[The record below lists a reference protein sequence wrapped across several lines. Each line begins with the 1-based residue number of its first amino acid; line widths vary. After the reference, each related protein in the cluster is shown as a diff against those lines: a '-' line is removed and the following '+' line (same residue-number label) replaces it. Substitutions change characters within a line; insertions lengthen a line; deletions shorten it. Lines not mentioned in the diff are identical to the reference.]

1 MSVGRSFEEGEIPK
15 KMEEK
20 VLSTPRNKL
29 KLREESAVDESN
41 IKNDDYDNNN
51 NNYDYDNYVL
61 EHKINIK
68 NDYYFHNHVKITPI
82 LKKGSFKQLNDKI
95 SIFIK
100 NMCKKYQGTVFC
112 FKRDLYLFH
121 YQSYNFPHVPGYYW
135 VGYDY
140 NCRGMECY
148 NIGLIQDEFSF
159 EYMKQKFESYLNFK
173 KIDSV
178 IYTPKKRGR
187 YFDESNIETKD
198 EEVKNI
204 TEYAEMS
211 NLTFIDGDE
220 KNLNISSSPSPIEG
234 KQANISNLIKKRKNL
249 NCATDFIENQEGELN
264 YEYNLISEVDD
275 LTKSSVD
282 INKTSKQLKNGQLL
296 NFTFQDVE
304 NYIRKNQISMN
315 VEKNTI
321 SIIDNLNFK
330 VYYED
335 NKLFEIKNNSL
346 ISNTCS
352 TFDFKTGHHYFSNL
366 VSLSVQPIPQLHSFG
381 AFGVEKISPK
391 NFTITQ
397 FNKLTIIFNE

>member
-1 MSVGRSFEEGEIPK
+1 MSLARSFEEGEIPK

-20 VLSTPRNKL
+20 MLSTPRNKL

-41 IKNDDYDNNN
+41 IKNDDSNYNYDNN
-51 NNYDYDNYVL
+51 VL

-68 NDYYFHNHVKITPI
+68 NDYYSHNHDTITPI
-82 LKKGSFKQLNDKI
+82 SKKITFRQLNDKI
-95 SIFIK
+95 SNFIK
-100 NMCKKYQGTVFC
+100 IMCKKFQGIVFC
-112 FKRDLYLFH
+112 FKRDLYFFH

-140 NCRGMECY
+140 NCRGTACY
-148 NIGLIQDEFSF
+148 NIGLIRDEFSF
-159 EYMKQKFESYLNFK
+159 EYMKQKFELYLNFK

-198 EEVKNI
+198 EDIKNI
-204 TEYAEMS
+204 TEYDEMS

-220 KNLNISSSPSPIEG
+220 KNLNISSLPLSIEG
-234 KQANISNLIKKRKNL
+234 KQTNISNLIKKRKNL
-249 NCATDFIENQEGELN
+249 SCATDFIENQEGELN
-264 YEYNLISEVDD
+264 YIHNLISEVDD
-275 LTKSSVD
+275 LTKISVD
-282 INKTSKQLKNGQLL
+282 TNKTYKQLKNGQLL
-296 NFTFQDVE
+296 NFTFQDIE
-304 NYIRKNQISMN
+304 NYIRKNQITMN

-346 ISNTCS
+346 ISNTCL
-352 TFDFKTGHHYFSNL
+352 TFDFKTGYHYFSNL
-366 VSLSVQPIPQLHSFG
+366 VSLSVQPIPQVHSFG
-381 AFGVEKISPK
+381 GFGGVEKTSPK

-397 FNKLTIIFNE
+397 FDKLTIIFNE

>member
-20 VLSTPRNKL
+20 MLSTPRNKL

-41 IKNDDYDNNN
+41 IKNDDYDNN
-51 NNYDYDNYVL
+51 YDNNDNNVL
-61 EHKINIK
+61 ENKINIK

-82 LKKGSFKQLNDKI
+82 SKKGPFKQLNDKI

-112 FKRDLYLFH
+112 FKRDLYFFH

-187 YFDESNIETKD
+187 YFDESNIETK
-198 EEVKNI
+198 
-204 TEYAEMS
+204 M
-211 NLTFIDGDE
+211 
-220 KNLNISSSPSPIEG
+220 
-234 KQANISNLIKKRKNL
+234 KK
-249 NCATDFIENQEGELN
+249 
-264 YEYNLISEVDD
+264 
-275 LTKSSVD
+275 
-282 INKTSKQLKNGQLL
+282 
-296 NFTFQDVE
+296 
-304 NYIRKNQISMN
+304 
-315 VEKNTI
+315 
-321 SIIDNLNFK
+321 
-330 VYYED
+330 
-335 NKLFEIKNNSL
+335 
-346 ISNTCS
+346 
-352 TFDFKTGHHYFSNL
+352 
-366 VSLSVQPIPQLHSFG
+366 
-381 AFGVEKISPK
+381 
-391 NFTITQ
+391 
-397 FNKLTIIFNE
+397 